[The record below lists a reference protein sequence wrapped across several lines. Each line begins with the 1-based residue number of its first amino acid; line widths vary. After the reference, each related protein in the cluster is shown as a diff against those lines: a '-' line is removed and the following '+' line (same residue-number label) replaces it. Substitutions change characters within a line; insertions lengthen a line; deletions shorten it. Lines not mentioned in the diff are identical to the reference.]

1 MDIDELMVI
10 VEKSRESI
18 QKIDERLFERI
29 KMRIRELEERK
40 RDVSDDEYSILDEE
54 IRTLRKLQR
63 RLFEL
68 RTIKII
74 LLAWAKV
81 CETESGIEGFENMT
95 SVEKNLYEN
104 LVNLLESYKHEV
116 LESFAEKK
124 IEEKKDKV
132 LVRVKQNIPE
142 FEGIDGKTY
151 KLRKEDVVLI
161 PKINANA
168 LIKSGVCEE
177 IEVKR

>member
-1 MDIDELMVI
+1 MNVDELMII
-10 VEKSRESI
+10 VEKNREAI
-18 QKIDERLFERI
+18 QKIDENIFNQI
-29 KMRIRELEERK
+29 KEKIKELEERK
-40 RDVSDDEYSILDEE
+40 RKARDDEYSKLDEE
-54 IRTLRKLQR
+54 IRTLKRLQR
-63 RLFEL
+63 SLFER

-74 LLAWAKV
+74 MLAWAKV
-81 CETESGIEGFENMT
+81 CETESGIDGFENLT
-95 SVEKNLYEN
+95 SMERKLYNDLVDILENYKREIVEGAIER
-104 LVNLLESYKHEV
+104 VESKGD
-116 LESFAEKK
+116 K
-124 IEEKKDKV
+124 I

-161 PKINANA
+161 PRINANA